1 MQQQQLLWRPKPWS
15 GCLVRNSSLVRLL
28 VPLIALSVGAIV
40 WCCIRDPLTT
50 TTKTRRTTSSR
61 IQPSFSISFP
71 PGTTSNNNKSIG
83 QEEETTK
90 LVSTQYLREEFQTT
104 TTTSQPSQSQP
115 PKRPSLTVGDL
126 PGYTGWARPSTT
138 TAHWYQ
144 VRYPI
149 HSDTTNSTTTTTT
162 TIPRVGVPYT
172 LFIVC
177 RPDHHDDCRSHQAL
191 FYIRAYGPTI
201 VTGPIIRRQ
210 SSTGEPPFLEYQA
223 TLVFWQAG
231 DHVLELVL
239 TYSHVPSL
247 EQLSTMAPG
256 SEPAYE
262 GYLLPDMPTRLTV
275 VADPESLPE
284 PAPQPPGTI
293 PTPRL
298 GDCQPQDLYETSPT
312 SAVHRGIWS
321 LTHHVR
327 YPDHEHQTGM
337 NNATRSREDNAEFPL
352 EGYQDG
358 SNSIGFRMDYQPVDC
373 HLLSLKELVVRIAYC
388 IYKLQMDLHV
398 VFVGDSN
405 MDHQL
410 VLFCKVFASYHRH
423 VHSSMWF
430 TNNGLFTRLDELH
443 DKLDSLKRRHEQD
456 TAANAKPTR
465 YFLLFN
471 AGLHD
476 VEKLCVPALAGQRP
490 NQNQTYLAH
499 QQQQESNNSTCVD
512 QYRHDLTQLVTLLHQ
527 YQDLFDLTVFETTIA
542 GWLRWGVYGI
552 TWPLTERQVYPRD
565 AHACH
570 MFNRVA
576 WQVLQRHQASDNH
589 STIPTIDAY
598 WLSLSRP
605 DHREIKIPTPPKPN
619 STKPAKPPG
628 VSKLVHLGMEL
639 YQALLRKWLTLILAS
654 LEAQL
659 LHQAEES

>member
-1 MQQQQLLWRPKPWS
+1 M
-15 GCLVRNSSLVRLL
+15 
-28 VPLIALSVGAIV
+28 

-50 TTKTRRTTSSR
+50 TTKKRRTTSSR
-61 IQPSFSISFP
+61 IQPSSSTSFP

-83 QEEETTK
+83 QEEEATQ
-90 LVSTQYLREEFQTT
+90 LVSTQSLREELQMTT

-115 PKRPSLTVGDL
+115 PPKRPSLTIGDL

-149 HSDTTNSTTTTTT
+149 YSGTTNSTTTTTT
-162 TIPRVGVPYT
+162 TPTMPRVGVPYT
-172 LFIVC
+172 LSIVC

-191 FYIRAYGPTI
+191 FYVRAYGPTI
-201 VTGPIIRRQ
+201 VTGPILRRV
-210 SSTGEPPFLEYQA
+210 SSTTIENKNSSSLVHDYQA

-231 DHVLELVL
+231 DYVLELVL

-247 EQLSTMAPG
+247 ETLSTMVAG

-262 GYLLPDMPTRLTV
+262 GYLLPDMPARLTV
-275 VADPESLPE
+275 VAGPESLPE
-284 PAPQPPGTI
+284 PPPQSPGTM

-327 YPDHEHQTGM
+327 YPDHEQQTGM
-337 NNATRSREDNAEFPL
+337 NNANRSVQDNEFPL
-352 EGYQDG
+352 TGYQDG

-373 HLLSLKELVVRIAYC
+373 HLLSMKELVVRIAYC
-388 IYKLQMDLHV
+388 LYKLQMDLHV

-410 VLFCKVFASYHRH
+410 VWFRKVFARYHGH

-443 DKLDSLKRRHEQD
+443 DKLDRLKRRHEQD

-490 NQNQTYLAH
+490 HKNQTYLAH
-499 QQQQESNNSTCVD
+499 QQQDGSTTPNAAFSCVD
-512 QYRHDLTQLVTLLHQ
+512 QYRHDLTQLVTLLHD
-527 YQDLFDLTVFETTIA
+527 YQDLFNLTVFETTIA

-565 AHACH
+565 AHACQI
-570 MFNRVA
+570 FNRVA
-576 WQVLQRHQASDNH
+576 WQVLQQQHQTNTTMA
-589 STIPTIDAY
+589 IPTLDAY

-659 LHQAEES
+659 LHQEAES